1 MLRQDPLH
9 VAFARSTH
17 CCKLHFEARRG
28 RFATTA
34 RDVQRG
40 ELLMKIS
47 AAGVVTDPAS
57 SQALFDQA
65 CAFDRTSPPINLAR
79 VGIDPSVVAL
89 TVALLEDRAAPVDD
103 AASFLLSHTE
113 TLSSADYQG
122 CLRLARNVRRLIAQR
137 RGRGSGHA
145 GATVLES
152 DEGVAR
158 LLLAVKSNAHAVLDE
173 ESASRDVGLGL
184 YPPACLL
191 NHSCSPSAAL
201 CFSSGGTVL
210 HVRALCDLK
219 RGQEVTYS
227 YLDEAQLFTPWAQ
240 RQALLRAAHHFEPK
254 QPRMREISEGAALC
268 RCLVPADQL
277 ARLTKRVHELAGIVS
292 AAAEAAQLAADAVGT
307 AAAAAARAAMPGRSG
322 AAPDDAAVDAGLA
335 ARMTNLRLSVSP
347 LRSLLE
353 GEMRAEVH
361 PAHWLVHDCLAA
373 LIQAARALDD
383 PGLLAY
389 ASLRLINAR
398 EEVLPLGTLGLAAL
412 YASHG
417 SAMLRLFKNG
427 RVPQAAETEALR
439 QAEQALAAAC
449 RIRKCCL
456 GDEHPLAQLTA
467 RAHADA
473 LRRRRE
479 YTKARKHQAA
489 SE

>member
-1 MLRQDPLH
+1 
-9 VAFARSTH
+9 
-17 CCKLHFEARRG
+17 
-28 RFATTA
+28 
-34 RDVQRG
+34 
-40 ELLMKIS
+40 
-47 AAGVVTDPAS
+47 
-57 SQALFDQA
+57 
-65 CAFDRTSPPINLAR
+65 
-79 VGIDPSVVAL
+79 
-89 TVALLEDRAAPVDD
+89 
-103 AASFLLSHTE
+103 
-113 TLSSADYQG
+113 
-122 CLRLARNVRRLIAQR
+122 
-137 RGRGSGHA
+137 
-145 GATVLES
+145 
-152 DEGVAR
+152 
-158 LLLAVKSNAHAVLDE
+158 
-173 ESASRDVGLGL
+173 
-184 YPPACLL
+184 
-191 NHSCSPSAAL
+191 
-201 CFSSGGTVL
+201 
-210 HVRALCDLK
+210 
-219 RGQEVTYS
+219 
-227 YLDEAQLFTPWAQ
+227 
-240 RQALLRAAHHFEPK
+240 
-254 QPRMREISEGAALC
+254 
-268 RCLVPADQL
+268 
-277 ARLTKRVHELAGIVS
+277 
-292 AAAEAAQLAADAVGT
+292 
-307 AAAAAARAAMPGRSG
+307 MPGRSG

-335 ARMTNLRLSVSP
+335 ARMMNLRLSVSP

-417 SAMLRLFKNG
+417 SAMLRLFKAG

-467 RAHADA
+467 KAHADA

-479 YTKARKHQAA
+479 YTKARRHQAA